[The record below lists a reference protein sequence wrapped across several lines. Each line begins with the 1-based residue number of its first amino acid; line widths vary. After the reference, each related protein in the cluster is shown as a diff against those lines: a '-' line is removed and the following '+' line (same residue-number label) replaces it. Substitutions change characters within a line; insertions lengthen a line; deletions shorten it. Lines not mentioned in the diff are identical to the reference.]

1 MDNTLIIGLVAAS
14 LTTFAFLPQSIRAIK
29 TKHTKDISLPMLIM
43 LEIGVI
49 IWIIYGSMI
58 SDIPLLAANTI
69 SFIFVSV
76 TLALK
81 IKHG

>member
-1 MDNTLIIGLVAAS
+1 LDNTLIIGLIAAS
-14 LTTFAFLPQSIRAIK
+14 LTTFAFLPQSIRAIRS
-29 TKHTKDISLPMLIM
+29 KHTKDISLSMLIM

-49 IWIIYGSMI
+49 IWIIYGTMI

-69 SFIFVSV
+69 SFIFVSI

-81 IKHG
+81 IKYG

>member
-1 MDNTLIIGLVAAS
+1 MDNTLIIGLIAAS
-14 LTTFAFLPQSIRAIK
+14 LTTFAFLPQSIRAIRS
-29 TKHTKDISLPMLIM
+29 KHTKDISLSMLIM

-49 IWIIYGSMI
+49 IWIIYGTMI

-69 SFIFVSV
+69 SFIFVSI

-81 IKHG
+81 IKYG